1 LKASSRTRLR
11 GTRDTARAQVSALFT
26 SSIVW
31 VPWRALPARRLS
43 RLRAPA
49 PAAQGGAAEV
59 VAVEGFLGAGL
70 AAVAAV
76 RSRAAKIDEQK
87 QNLTM
92 EARRKP
98 GQIAKIRRNCQR
110 LIPSSVSSGLSRF
123 KGFALC
129 AIAFPRLLSPLRHV
143 CSLRFTSP
151 RDVPSRGEPREP
163 LCVSISA

>member
-1 LKASSRTRLR
+1 
-11 GTRDTARAQVSALFT
+11 
-26 SSIVW
+26 
-31 VPWRALPARRLS
+31 LS
-43 RLRAPA
+43 LLRAPA
-49 PAAQGGAAEV
+49 PAAQDGVAEV
-59 VAVEGFLGAGL
+59 VVAEGFLEAGL

-76 RSRAAKIDEQK
+76 RSRVAKIDEQK

-129 AIAFPRLLSPLRHV
+129 AIAFPRLLYPLRHV

-163 LCVSISA
+163 LCISISVSAKLRVGSAPS